1 LNVPSHYRFEG
12 RSATEIAASIESAV
26 RGARLAPGS
35 RLPTVRELARR
46 LRVSPTTVAAAF
58 QRLRLRG
65 LVTGQGR
72 RGTRVTHRPPLPTT
86 SPGAAPKGLRNLAD
100 GNPDP
105 AMLPRLH
112 APPGPRRPRLYGEG
126 NELPELL
133 AVARRELAADGIRG
147 EPAVVSGGLDG
158 IERVLLAHLAPG
170 DRVAVEDPG
179 FTGVLDLLAALGLVA
194 EPVRIDDFGFVP
206 GELARVLDEGVSAVI
221 VTPRAQNPTGA
232 AIDERRAREL
242 ASVLERHRS
251 ALVIEDDH
259 AGPVAGAPVVTL
271 SGRTERWAVV
281 RSVSKS
287 LGPDLRLAV
296 VAADEATVARIQGRQ
311 RLGMGWVSHILQRT
325 VLALWSDRRVASRFA
340 AARKAYA
347 ERRGA
352 LLDRLRERGIAAQ
365 GRSGLNVWIPVAE
378 EAAALA
384 ALAERGWAVRA
395 GEPYRIKTPAAIRV
409 TISTLAPKEAEKL
422 ADDVAAV
429 VRPTRPSAPTR

>member
-1 LNVPSHYRFEG
+1 
-12 RSATEIAASIESAV
+12 
-26 RGARLAPGS
+26 
-35 RLPTVRELARR
+35 
-46 LRVSPTTVAAAF
+46 
-58 QRLRLRG
+58 
-65 LVTGQGR
+65 
-72 RGTRVTHRPPLPTT
+72 
-86 SPGAAPKGLRNLAD
+86 
-100 GNPDP
+100 
-105 AMLPRLH
+105 
-112 APPGPRRPRLYGEG
+112 
-126 NELPELL
+126 
-133 AVARRELAADGIRG
+133 
-147 EPAVVSGGLDG
+147 
-158 IERVLLAHLAPG
+158 
-170 DRVAVEDPG
+170 
-179 FTGVLDLLAALGLVA
+179 
-194 EPVRIDDFGFVP
+194 
-206 GELARVLDEGVSAVI
+206 
-221 VTPRAQNPTGA
+221 
-232 AIDERRAREL
+232 
-242 ASVLERHRS
+242 VLERHPKM
-251 ALVIEDDH
+251 LVIEDDH

-325 VLALWSDRRVASRFA
+325 VLALWSDRRAVASFA

-352 LLDRLRERGIAAQ
+352 LLDQLRERGITAH

-409 TISTLAPKEAEKL
+409 TVSTLGAREAEKL